1 MKASLEHVEDDM
13 LVVVAPEKNMENPR
27 LLQEIALAADQ
38 GHYGSELWSN
48 RSTAALEMASETER
62 DSDVGASIRAKSPK
76 SKERQKRI
84 PVKKY
89 DRSPDG
95 HEARIAKVWGRE
107 LTDCEKVESGLLFKL
122 QKNWIGITTEDA
134 KYGTWREENATLGLT
149 LGKDLANQIK
159 ATNAKNSPAGK
170 SKKDGI
176 SSKGPGK

>member
-1 MKASLEHVEDDM
+1 MKSSLGHVEDDM
-13 LVVVAPEKNMENPR
+13 LVVVAPEKNMDNPR

-38 GHYGSELWSN
+38 GLYGSELWSN
-48 RSTAALEMASETER
+48 RSATSLEMTSGSER
-62 DSDVGASIRAKSPK
+62 DSEVGASVRSKSPK
-76 SKERQKRI
+76 NKDRQKKVL
-84 PVKKY
+84 VKKY

-122 QKNWIGITTEDA
+122 QKNWIGIATEDA
-134 KYGTWREENATLGLT
+134 KYGTWREENAALGLT

-170 SKKDGI
+170 SKKNGI
-176 SSKGPGK
+176 SSKGSSK